1 MTNNKKQT
9 TKVPEHILRWKEAM
23 MSIQDNP
30 VHEVLTPYLNVS
42 LIGRP
47 NKRLRSVDNEPQP
60 LSKRYQLET
69 GPNDPG
75 WVIVKKPLKPTDG
88 RTKAN
93 RKAKALRERLKE
105 EARVLAEDYPEEPY
119 DELLGFV
126 SLTL

>member
-1 MTNNKKQT
+1 MTKNKKQT

-30 VHEVLTPYLNVS
+30 VHEIPTPYLNVS

-75 WVIVKKPLKPTDG
+75 WVIVVKKKPRKSTDG
-88 RTKAN
+88 RLKAN
-93 RKAKALRERLKE
+93 RLKKKV
-105 EARVLAEDYPEEPY
+105 RVLAEDYPEEPY